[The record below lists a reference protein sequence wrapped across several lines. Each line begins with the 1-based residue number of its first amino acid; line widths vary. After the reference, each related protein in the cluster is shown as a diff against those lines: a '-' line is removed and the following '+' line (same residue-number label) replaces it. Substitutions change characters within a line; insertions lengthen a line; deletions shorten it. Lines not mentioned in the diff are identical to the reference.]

1 MNACARFVVLAGM
14 ACFCSLPTF
23 GQEYPVYEYSFPSEA
38 TFVADAP
45 DDSNAGANPAEG
57 RFRLEGEQ
65 PEPVPYSTNGAEITQ
80 EPTTPRDW
88 KTNEEPLTNTNAL
101 PRSVPGFENED
112 SNPDNGNGNETS
124 AGQEKPLDRLL
135 SLCGLWLFLGLGLC
149 VIAKAFGA
157 PAPFKD
163 GSDAV
168 AGLLWTVTAPIGIV
182 ALRYFHFSNAWRI
195 GGYVLSILSVASLYY
210 FLVQPIVANLNDP
223 KRMVGL
229 LVGRIGAACI
239 ILPVVVLFVGLKM
252 MTIPLARTNVIGDRD
267 PKKRIY
273 KWEADEIRRKSAAYS
288 SVVSGLFGLL
298 IWPLLFQNN
307 RRGS

>member
-14 ACFCSLPTF
+14 ACSCALPTF
-23 GQEYPVYEYSFPSEA
+23 GQEYPVYEYSFPDEA

-45 DDSNAGANPAEG
+45 FDGHAGADSDADQLQHEC
-57 RFRLEGEQ
+57 EQ
-65 PEPVPYSTNGAEITQ
+65 PEMVPFSTKGEECAQ
-80 EPTTPRDW
+80 KPTTPQDW
-88 KTNEEPLTNTNAL
+88 KNNEEPSTNTNPL
-101 PRSVPGFENED
+101 PRSESSFENED
-112 SNPDNGNGNETS
+112 SNPFNGKGNETS
-124 AGQEKPLDRLL
+124 AGQDNPLDRLL

-163 GSDAV
+163 GSDAF
-168 AGLLWTVTAPIGIV
+168 AGLLWTVATPIGIV
-182 ALRYFHFSNAWRI
+182 ALRYFHNSTAWRI
-195 GGYVLSILSVASLYY
+195 GGYILSISSVASLYC

-273 KWEADEIRRKSAAYS
+273 KWEADEIRRKRAAYG

-298 IWPLLFQNN
+298 IWPLLFQNS